1 MDLFSMRLPTATCY
15 ILSITSKYS
24 RVDNSYAS
32 SVVFLSTVYLKRI
45 LRK

>member
-1 MDLFSMRLPTATCY
+1 MDLFSMHLSTTTCS
-15 ILSITSKYS
+15 ILSILSKYS
-24 RVDNSYAS
+24 RVDNLYAS